1 MPTDGADFGRIKA
14 CYGKAYTGARQGA
27 ADAEVAEVVVAG
39 LERDIRR
46 DGGLRGFNEAIDLII
61 AAKNRN
67 QLMEGTARLRILYG
81 DCSLTRYLAAAAEKV
96 GLANLNEQK
105 GLSRQAAEKGVLTQ
119 IARSRCCDGM
129 VPYVAKNR
137 TQSVPESVKIIGSI
151 ESKVHQSV
159 ALADLAQRIRN
170 APVNGNP
177 AKAPRQSPVTHSA
190 SALDNEV
197 IGS

>member
-27 ADAEVAEVVVAG
+27 ADEEVAEVVVAG

-46 DGGLRGFNEAIDLII
+46 DGGLRGFNEAIELIVS
-61 AAKNRN
+61 AGNRN
-67 QLMEGTARLRILYG
+67 QLMEGTARLRILNG
-81 DCSLTRYLAAAAEKV
+81 DCSLTRHLAAAAEKI
-96 GLANLNEQK
+96 GLANLNERK
-105 GLSRQAAEKGVLTQ
+105 ALSREAAEKAVLTQ

-137 TQSVPESVKIIGSI
+137 TQSVPESIKIIGSI
-151 ESKVHQSV
+151 ESEVHRSGS
-159 ALADLAQRIRN
+159 LADLARRIRN

-177 AKAPRQSPVTHSA
+177 AKAPRAPRVSHSA
-190 SALDNEV
+190 AALSGEV